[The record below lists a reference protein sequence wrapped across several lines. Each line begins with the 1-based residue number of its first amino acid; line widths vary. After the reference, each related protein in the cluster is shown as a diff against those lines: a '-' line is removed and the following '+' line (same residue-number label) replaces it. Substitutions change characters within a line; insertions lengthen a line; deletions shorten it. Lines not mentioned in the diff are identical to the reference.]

1 MGSGPSVPD
10 DIRGHVAKYVPDRA
24 PFLALRA
31 ASKFER
37 DAVQRTIARRP
48 GAVRRFGFYPH
59 WADGETLAWEPD
71 EQPTECAASSLAIS
85 TLGKVFGEGVI
96 HLSACCRAAP
106 AVAALE
112 FFVKQTNGGLQTLEL
127 YRANVAPDRLLEL
140 CRACPRLKELRTPV
154 HALIPYGIVEAIA
167 QACPLIEGISVTNNG
182 RDEPLS
188 PAETWARHFPRLKA
202 LSFRNGWL
210 EYQPTK
216 LDAIRAT
223 ALVTNATKMD
233 VDGCH
238 ITPEVIEA
246 LVGTPFGDRLERLG
260 FSEGTS
266 PTRLEPDA
274 LLAAVLGFPCL
285 RALAIPGFLVYGH
298 SFYRAL
304 ARISN
309 ERPAGTGLRNLAIRE
324 LDATDE
330 CVALA
335 CRIEGLEILTL
346 EAIDATRSVVD
357 AILGGAAARSLTSIS
372 IRYCAY
378 APRATALRA
387 CDVLRLVQGCPRL
400 NRLSWFCD
408 EEFQEGT
415 LLLWEVCNEI
425 TRLLESRGGRVA
437 VQPTRAN
444 PVAVGRRVRKKFNG
458 DWYEGRVR
466 FGWYEGVVES
476 VEDGHCEIRWSD
488 GDTTSMEV
496 SDVAKILKQPIE
508 AATRVLVP
516 GDAREPEVLFSCRY
530 DRATERYY

>member
-48 GAVRRFGFYPH
+48 GAVRRFGFYPR
-59 WADGETLAWEPD
+59 WGEEGELTWEPD

-85 TLGKVFGEGVI
+85 TLGKVFGAGVI
-96 HLSACCRAAP
+96 HLSACGRAAP

-112 FFVKQTNGGLQTLEL
+112 FFVKQTNGGLETLEL

-210 EYQPTK
+210 EYQPTR

-223 ALVTNATKMD
+223 ALVTNATSMD

-238 ITPEVIEA
+238 ITPEVIQA

-260 FSEGTS
+260 FPEGTS
-266 PTRLEPDA
+266 PTSLELDA
-274 LLAAVLGFPCL
+274 LLAAVLGFPRL
-285 RALAIPGFLVYGH
+285 RALAIPGYMVYGH
-298 SFYRAL
+298 GFYRAL

-309 ERPAGTGLRNLAIRE
+309 ERPAGTGLNHLAIAD
-324 LDATDE
+324 LDATDK

-335 CRIEGLEILTL
+335 CLIEGLEVLTL
-346 EAIDATRSVVD
+346 AAIDATRGIVD
-357 AILGGAAARSLTSIS
+357 AILGGAAAKSLTSIS

-415 LLLWEVCNEI
+415 DLRRGPCKAIVQ
-425 TRLLESRGGRVA
+425 LLESRGGRVA

>member
-71 EQPTECAASSLAIS
+71 EQPTECAASSLTIA
-85 TLGKVFGEGVI
+85 TLGKVFGTGVI
-96 HLSACCRAAP
+96 HLSACGRAAP

-112 FFVKQTNGGLQTLEL
+112 FFVKQTNGGLETLEL

-210 EYQPTK
+210 EYQPTR

-223 ALVTNATKMD
+223 ALVTNATSMD

-238 ITPEVIEA
+238 ITPEVIQA

-260 FSEGTS
+260 FPEGTS
-266 PTRLEPDA
+266 PTRLELDA
-274 LLAAVLGFPCL
+274 LLAAVLGFPRL
-285 RALAIPGFLVYGH
+285 RALAIPGYMVYGH
-298 SFYRAL
+298 GFYRAL

-309 ERPAGTGLRNLAIRE
+309 ERPAGTGLNHLAIAD
-324 LDATDE
+324 LDATDK

-335 CRIEGLEILTL
+335 CLIEGLEVLTL
-346 EAIDATRSVVD
+346 AAIDATRGIVD

-387 CDVLRLVQGCPRL
+387 CDVLRLVQGCPRMKH
-400 NRLSWFCD
+400 LSWFCD

-415 LLLWEVCNEI
+415 DLRRGPCKAIV
-425 TRLLESRGGRVA
+425 RLLKSRGGRVA